1 MKLTENEKKVIEAYK
16 KDDIVSDEGWDDP
29 QSCTWITD
37 FKDDCGIESKTFS
50 GVISS
55 LAQKGVIWT
64 NGESFGLTQ
73 EGIEAAKTI
82 N

>member
-1 MKLTENEKKVIEAYK
+1 MKLTKLEEKIISAYK

-29 QSCTWITD
+29 QSCTWIED

-55 LAQKGVIWT
+55 LTQKGIIWT
-64 NGESFGLTQ
+64 NGESFGLT
-73 EGIEAAKTI
+73 EKGIEIARQI
-82 N
+82 D